1 LDLRF
6 GVRGEK
12 KKFEHPLTLSLHG
25 KPEEDARTIYQ
36 QLELIWWLPA
46 QKPELK

>member
-1 LDLRF
+1 LDVRF

-25 KPEEDARTIYQ
+25 KLEEDCQNYI
-36 QLELIWWLPA
+36 PA
-46 QKPELK
+46 AGIDMVASSSEA